1 MKNKENKS
9 KLMIITSM
17 IIFGTIGI
25 FRKYIPLSSELI
37 AMMRGIIGS
46 IFLFIILKIK
56 KEHISWYTIKKHLL
70 LIILSGGLLG
80 FNWILLFEA
89 YQYTSVATATLC
101 YYMAPIFVIV
111 VSPFLFKE
119 KVTLKKGICV
129 VVSLIGMIFVSGI
142 LNTDFSGL
150 SEFKGIILG
159 LIAAI
164 FYACVVIIN
173 KKITDISAF
182 DRTIV
187 QLSMAAV
194 ILLPYNLITEQ
205 FKNISITST
214 IILMIVFV
222 GIIHTGIAYALYFG
236 SIKNIKAQ
244 TAALLSYIDP
254 VVAILLSAFILHEVI
269 GIYEIIGAV
278 LVLGATI
285 ISELE

>member
-1 MKNKENKS
+1 M
-9 KLMIITSM
+9 
-17 IIFGTIGI
+17 
-25 FRKYIPLSSELI
+25 
-37 AMMRGIIGS
+37 
-46 IFLFIILKIK
+46 
-56 KEHISWYTIKKHLL
+56 
-70 LIILSGGLLG
+70 
-80 FNWILLFEA
+80 
-89 YQYTSVATATLC
+89 
-101 YYMAPIFVIV
+101 
-111 VSPFLFKE
+111 
-119 KVTLKKGICV
+119 KKGICV